1 MNHSHATQQNPQHC
15 QRALGDTTQAATTRA
30 ATPAEEDFACVKEV
44 IDALGET
51 GEPDCLF
58 RARCVASDVGTLA
71 DNLAAFAHINLAPLF
86 SAGRFSVAYASVTG
100 TVSASDEGDAPLD
113 ALDAHALT
121 TQIGRA
127 LGAGVTMRGIEGG
140 SLHGFL
146 SGIYINLC
154 LLKRG
159 IRTFSNVVLTPDDE
173 PVREAR
179 PFLEDDAELWS
190 VSNVV
195 RVQHNGNEVHIARAL
210 EGFTHKGCESSL
222 AASVLFTAVEVK
234 LALVRMFTCM
244 APLTSVKVDL
254 PAEFLP
260 FSDMSEKGAL
270 PQLGTHDFHAAVVSL
285 SREETPLRQLDT
297 VDDCLELVRA
307 ELSACSLALKAF
319 GSAFGTEFCT
329 EFCTPK
335 QAHVAHV

>member
-1 MNHSHATQQNPQHC
+1 MNHTYAIQQNPQQG
-15 QRALGDTTQAATTRA
+15 QRAQGDTTQASSIAD
-30 ATPAEEDFACVKEV
+30 EDFACVKEV

-71 DNLAAFAHINLAPLF
+71 DNLAAFAHIYMAPLF
-86 SAGRFSVAYASVTG
+86 SAGRFSDAYASVTG

-113 ALDAHALT
+113 AHAFT

-127 LGAGVTMRGIEGG
+127 LGAGVTMRGIEGK

-146 SGIYINLC
+146 SGTDINLR

-159 IRTFSNVVLTPDDE
+159 IRTFSNVVLTPDE
-173 PVREAR
+173 TLGCEAQSSG
-179 PFLEDDAELWS
+179 PFLEDDDELWS
-190 VSNVV
+190 VSKVV
-195 RVQHNGNEVHIARAL
+195 KVQHNGNEVHIARAL

-222 AASVLFTAVEVK
+222 SASVLFTAVEVK

-260 FSDMSEKGAL
+260 FAGMSEKGAL

-297 VDDCLELVRA
+297 VDDCLVLVRS

-329 EFCTPK
+329 ELCTPK